1 MTREE
6 ITAFFARRLD
16 ALARHDWAAL
26 AADHSE
32 SGVAESPWA
41 GTMSGRAA
49 IEQAYRQWFAA
60 FPDFA
65 YEDEEL
71 LIDGNRVAQ
80 IATVVGTDTGGFMG
94 LPPTGKPF
102 RFPLVFLY
110 TMNEHQ
116 IVHDRRIYDFTGML
130 VQIGVLKAKPA

>member
-16 ALARHDWAAL
+16 ALARHDAATL
-26 AADHSE
+26 AANHAE
-32 SGVAESPWA
+32 NGIVESPWA
-41 GTMSGRAA
+41 GTVSGRAA
-49 IEQAYRQWFAA
+49 IEHSYRQWFAA
-60 FPDFA
+60 FPDVA
-65 YEDEEL
+65 LQDEEL
-71 LIDGNRVAQ
+71 LIDGHRVAQ
-80 IATVVGTDTGGFMG
+80 IATVVGTDIGGFMG

-110 TMNEHQ
+110 TLNEHE